1 MLVCDQMQTSLSIVL
16 PLFALI
22 LTGFLFVR
30 AGRLGPDG
38 VKGIGVFV
46 FNLAV
51 PALLF
56 RSMVT
61 GLPHDG
67 AGLAVVY
74 VYYLGA
80 AIIFGVSMLI
90 GRFAFGYDLVHQAL
104 MAIAATFSNSVLIG
118 IPLIFSAFG
127 HEGQIAVLLIT
138 SLHSAIFVT
147 LATVLVEIGRGAGAS
162 ALAIARTVFSNPLLT
177 SVLAGLAWALTGWPL
192 PGPVDTFTRLLSGAA
207 APVALFALGAT
218 LAQFPFGGAAR
229 DIATIT
235 VLKMLVHPALVWLLA
250 HYAFQLTP
258 TQTAVAVIIAALPS
272 GVNPFILAQRYGVY
286 VQRAASSVVVT
297 TALAVVTAALLLAWF
312 VPG

>member
-1 MLVCDQMQTSLSIVL
+1 MQTSISIVA

-22 LTGFLFVR
+22 LTGFIFVR
-30 AGRLGPDG
+30 AKLLGPDG
-38 VKGIGVFV
+38 VKGIGTFV

-56 RSMVT
+56 RSMVN

-67 AGLAVVY
+67 AGVAVVY

-80 AIIFGVSMLI
+80 AIVFALSMLI
-90 GRFAFGYDLVHQAL
+90 GRIAFGFDLVHQAL
-104 MAIAATFSNSVLIG
+104 MAIAATFSNAVLIG
-118 IPLIFSAFG
+118 IPLVFAAFG
-127 HEGQIAVLLIT
+127 REGQIAVLLIT

-147 LATVLVEIGRGAGAS
+147 LATVLVEIGRGGGTKP
-162 ALAIARTVFSNPLLT
+162 LAILKTVAANPLLV
-177 SVLAGLAWALTGWPL
+177 SVLVGAAWALTGQPI
-192 PGPVDTFTRLLSGAA
+192 PGPLETFTSLLASAA

-218 LAQFPFGGAAR
+218 LAQFPVRGAVQ

-235 VLKMLVHPALVWLLA
+235 VLKMVVHPALVWMLA
-250 HYAFQLTP
+250 HYAFRLTP
-258 TQTAVAVIIAALPS
+258 TETAVAVIIAALPT
-272 GVNPFILAQRYGVY
+272 GVNPFILAQRYGIY

-312 VPG
+312 KPS

>member
-1 MLVCDQMQTSLSIVL
+1 MQTSLAIVL

-22 LTGFLFVR
+22 LTGFVFVR
-30 AGRLGPDG
+30 VGRLGPDG

-56 RSMVT
+56 RAMVT

-67 AGLAVVY
+67 AGLGVVY

-80 AIIFGVSMLI
+80 AIIFGLAMLI
-90 GRFAFGYDLVHQAL
+90 GRLAFGFDLVHQAL
-104 MAIAATFSNSVLIG
+104 MAITATFSNSVLIG
-118 IPLIFSAFG
+118 IPLIFAAFG
-127 HEGQIAVLLIT
+127 REGQIAVLLIT

-147 LATVLVEIGRGAGAS
+147 LATVLVEIGRGTGTRP
-162 ALAIARTVFSNPLLT
+162 LAILRTVIANPLLT
-177 SVLAGLAWALTGWPL
+177 SVLAGAAWALTGWDI
-192 PGPVDTFTRLLSGAA
+192 PGPLDTFTRLLAGAA

-218 LAQFPFGGAAR
+218 LAQFPVRGAAR
-229 DIATIT
+229 DIATIA
-235 VLKMLVHPALVWLLA
+235 VLKMVVHPALVWLLA
-250 HYAFQLTP
+250 HELFGLTP
-258 TQTAVAVIIAALPS
+258 TETAVAMIIAALPS

-312 VPG
+312 APG

>member
-1 MLVCDQMQTSLSIVL
+1 MQTSLSIVL

-22 LTGFLFVR
+22 LVGFLFVR
-30 AGRLGPDG
+30 GGRLGPDG

-67 AGLAVVY
+67 AGLSVVY

-80 AIIFGVSMLI
+80 AIIFALAMLI

-118 IPLIFSAFG
+118 IPLIFAAFG
-127 HEGQIAVLLIT
+127 REGQIAVLLIT

-147 LATVLVEIGRGAGAS
+147 LATVLVEIGRGAGTQP
-162 ALAIARTVFSNPLLT
+162 LAIARTVFSNPLLT
-177 SVLAGLAWALTGWPL
+177 SVLAGAAWALTGWEL
-192 PGPVDTFTRLLSGAA
+192 PGAIDTFTKLLAGAA

-218 LAQFPFGGAAR
+218 LAQFPVRGAVR

-235 VLKMLVHPALVWLLA
+235 VLKMAVHPALVWLLA
-250 HYAFQLTP
+250 RGFGLTP
-258 TQTAVAVIIAALPS
+258 TETAVAVIIAALPS

-286 VQRAASSVVVT
+286 VQRAASTVVVT

-312 VPG
+312 KP

>member
-1 MLVCDQMQTSLSIVL
+1 MQTSLSIVV

-22 LTGFLFVR
+22 LIGFVFVR
-30 AGRLGPDG
+30 RGRLGADG
-38 VKGIGVFV
+38 VKGIGTFV

-67 AGLAVVY
+67 AGLSVVY

-80 AIIFGVSMLI
+80 AIIFALSMLI

-104 MAIAATFSNSVLIG
+104 MAITATFSNSVLIG
-118 IPLIFSAFG
+118 IPLIFAVFDR
-127 HEGQIAVLLIT
+127 EGQIAVLLIT

-147 LATVLVEIGRGAGAS
+147 LATVLVEIGRGTGARP
-162 ALAIARTVFSNPLLT
+162 LAIARTVFANPLLT
-177 SVLAGLAWALTGWPL
+177 SVLAGGAWALTGWPL
-192 PGPVDTFTRLLSGAA
+192 PAPLDVFTKLLAGAA

-235 VLKMLVHPALVWLLA
+235 VLKMAVHPMLVWALA
-250 HYAFQLTP
+250 TAFHLTP

-272 GVNPFILAQRYGVY
+272 GVNPFILAQRYGIY

-312 VPG
+312 VP

>member
-1 MLVCDQMQTSLSIVL
+1 MQTSLSIVL

-30 AGRLGPDG
+30 AGRLGPEG

-80 AIIFGVSMLI
+80 AIIFGLSMLI
-90 GRFAFGYDLVHQAL
+90 GRFVFRYDLVHQAL

-118 IPLIFSAFG
+118 IPLIFAAFDR
-127 HEGQIAVLLIT
+127 EGQIAVLLIT

-147 LATVLVEIGRGAGAS
+147 LATVLVEIGRGSGTN
-162 ALAIARTVFSNPLLT
+162 ALAIARTVISNPLLT
-177 SVLAGLAWALTGWPL
+177 SVLAGLAWALTGWEL
-192 PGPVDTFTRLLSGAA
+192 PGPVDTFTKLLSGAA

-218 LAQFPFGGAAR
+218 LAQFPLGGAAR

-235 VLKMLVHPALVWLLA
+235 VLKMFVHPALVWLLA
-250 HYAFQLTP
+250 LAFQLTP

-312 VPG
+312 VP

>member
-1 MLVCDQMQTSLSIVL
+1 MHTSLSIVV

-30 AGRLGPDG
+30 GRLLGPDG
-38 VKGIGVFV
+38 VKGIGAFV

-56 RSMVT
+56 RSMAT

-67 AGLAVVY
+67 SGLAVVY

-80 AIIFGVSMLI
+80 AIIFGLSMLV
-90 GRFAFGYDLVHQAL
+90 GRLAFGYDLVHQAL
-104 MAIAATFSNSVLIG
+104 MAITATFSNSVLIG

-127 HEGQIAVLLIT
+127 RDGQIAVLLIT

-147 LATVLVEIGRGAGAS
+147 LATVLVEIGRGGGARP
-162 ALAIARTVFSNPLLT
+162 LAILRSVFANPLLVA
-177 SVLAGLAWALTGWPL
+177 VLVGAAWALADLGL
-192 PGPVDTFTRLLSGAA
+192 PGPIDTFTRLLAGAA

-218 LAQFPFGGAAR
+218 LAQFPVRGAAR

-235 VLKMLVHPALVWLLA
+235 VLKMAVHPALVWLLA
-250 HYAFQLTP
+250 AAFGLSATE
-258 TQTAVAVIIAALPS
+258 TAVAVIIAALPS
-272 GVNPFILAQRYGVY
+272 GVNPFILAQRYGIY

-297 TALAVVTAALLLAWF
+297 TALAVVTAALLLTWLA
-312 VPG
+312 PA